1 MATKVVKKRTIW
13 TESEKVTLQNIGM
26 NIAGEKVIFILHT
39 LYNVYCRP
47 LII

>member
-13 TESEKVTLQNIGM
+13 TESEKVTLQNIVM
-26 NIAGEKVIFILHT
+26 NTAGEKVIFILHA
-39 LYNVYCRP
+39 LYNVYFRL